1 MLHLSEFVCTLRSS
15 VLVVFN
21 NFLLW
26 DATVR
31 SKISSDQKRFFIAL
45 SLYPLSFFVNTPFKY
60 LWKSILV
67 LPYSQLC
74 PRHLYLVN
82 NVEEIFFL
90 KYRMLKGTVVNRVYH
105 SVNGGSFKITPTVP
119 LIKLDYFDKTK
130 MDFHKYLRDVLWN
143 KYLPQT

>member
-1 MLHLSEFVCTLRSS
+1 MLQFSQFEWALSYS
-15 VLVVFN
+15 VWDVFN
-21 NFLLW
+21 NFLLI
-26 DATVR
+26 DATDR
-31 SKISSDQKRFFIAL
+31 SKTCSDQKRFFIAL
-45 SLYPLSFFVNTPFKY
+45 SLYTLSFFVNTPFKY

-74 PRHLYLVN
+74 PLHLYLVN

-105 SVNGGSFKITPTVP
+105 SVNGGAFKITPTVP